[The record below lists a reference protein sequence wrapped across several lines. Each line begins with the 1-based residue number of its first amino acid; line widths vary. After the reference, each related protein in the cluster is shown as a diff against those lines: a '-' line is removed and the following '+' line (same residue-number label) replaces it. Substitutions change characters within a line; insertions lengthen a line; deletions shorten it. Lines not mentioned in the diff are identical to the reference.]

1 MAAVAIAAAAL
12 GACGGGKQA
21 TTTTT
26 ASVLNSPSEKVTF
39 ADVDAAIAAL
49 YEQRPAIRTFVV
61 RDVEYNDATRAKVLD
76 VCHRGGIELE
86 VAALESSRVAGCA
99 PLIYFFY
106 SFGRERNAPE
116 AVDVARKLYWYA
128 VDNIH
133 GPFDA
138 RTTLDSLLHAWSVG

>member
-1 MAAVAIAAAAL
+1 MAAVALATAAL
-12 GACGGGKQA
+12 GACGGGSKA
-21 TTTTT
+21 TTTT
-26 ASVLNSPSEKVTF
+26 ASVLNSPRENVTF
-39 ADVDAAIAAL
+39 ADVDAAIAKL
-49 YEQRPAIRTFVV
+49 YEQRPAIRTYVV
-61 RDVEYNDATRAKVLD
+61 RDVEYNDATRDKVLD

-106 SFGRERNAPE
+106 SFGREKNAPD

-128 VDNIH
+128 VGNIH

-138 RTTLDSLLHAWSVG
+138 RTTLDSLLHAWSVD